1 MFIDRISV
9 SVITLNLIPL
19 HVPVFPGFYADI
31 VVLVKT
37 IVDTYTPDAVR
48 RMSLSQASGSSCIA
62 FVFFNYID
70 PVKTDVQGWMETR
83 SWAET
88 PCAESPSLEI
98 PYLPQERL

>member
-62 FVFFNYID
+62 FVFSI
-70 PVKTDVQGWMETR
+70 T
-83 SWAET
+83 
-88 PCAESPSLEI
+88 
-98 PYLPQERL
+98 

>member
-37 IVDTYTPDAVR
+37 IVDTYWSKR
-48 RMSLSQASGSSCIA
+48 LSI
-62 FVFFNYID
+62 
-70 PVKTDVQGWMETR
+70 PTR
-83 SWAET
+83 QMLSAE
-88 PCAESPSLEI
+88 
-98 PYLPQERL
+98 